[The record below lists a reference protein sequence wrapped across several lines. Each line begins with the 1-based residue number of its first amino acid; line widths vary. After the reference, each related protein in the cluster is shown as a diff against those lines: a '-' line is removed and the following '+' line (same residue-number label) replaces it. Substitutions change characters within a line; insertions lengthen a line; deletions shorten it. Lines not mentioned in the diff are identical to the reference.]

1 MSRRRKILIVASAL
15 GFVVLVAVCLPL
27 LISNRDMANR
37 NALLMNLKESDT
49 NEIKIAVPA
58 FQIQI
63 TLTENAAKKL
73 SDAGE
78 WIKGVVIF
86 DGDGLK
92 KNNEKTAPERDV
104 PLGTYWFERNGA
116 GVVSITNAA
125 ISEEAFTRLTN
136 FDYYFTVNVVSGRRV
151 FKDNIL
157 DGGYAEGHISDATN
171 SPIQIKC
178 DLLPSK

>member
-1 MSRRRKILIVASAL
+1 MSRRQKILIVASAL
-15 GFVVLVAVCLPL
+15 GFVVLVAVCSPL
-27 LISNRDMANR
+27 FIPDRDTASR

-49 NEIKIAVPA
+49 NEIKMAVPA

-63 TLTENAAKKL
+63 RFTENAAKKL
-73 SDAGE
+73 ADAGE

-92 KNNEKTAPERDV
+92 KNNENTAPERDV

-116 GVVSITNAA
+116 GIVSVTNTA
-125 ISEEAFTRLTN
+125 ISEEAFRRLTN
-136 FDYYFTVNVVSGRRV
+136 SDYYFTVNVVSGRRV

-157 DGGYAEGHISDATN
+157 DGGYAEGRISDATK

-178 DLLPSK
+178 DLLPLK

>member
-1 MSRRRKILIVASAL
+1 MSRTQKIFILVSAL

-27 LISNRDMANR
+27 FISNRDTANR

-58 FQIQI
+58 IQIQI

-73 SDAGE
+73 TDAGE
-78 WIKGVVIF
+78 WIKGFVIF
-86 DGDGLK
+86 DGDGIK
-92 KNNEKTAPERDV
+92 KNNENTAPERDV

-125 ISEEAFTRLTN
+125 ISEEAFKRLTN
-136 FDYYFTVNVVSGRRV
+136 SDYYFTVNVFSARRV

-157 DGGYAEGHISDATN
+157 DGGYAEGHISDVTM

-178 DLLPSK
+178 DLLTSK